1 MQKQSKKPQ
10 TITYETPTIYS
21 YVQIVEQVANGYM
34 DATTVRDAQSL
45 VANYPIADTEDAQN
59 EFFQWCNENGVQT
72 YDE

>member
-1 MQKQSKKPQ
+1 
-10 TITYETPTIYS
+10 
-21 YVQIVEQVANGYM
+21 M

-45 VANYPIADTEDAQN
+45 VANYPIADTEDAHN